1 MTLSVSGSD
10 HSFHRW
16 LFSLVCGV
24 YLLNGKDVGLS
35 SSVSAEW

>member
-10 HSFHRW
+10 RSFHSW
-16 LFSLVCGV
+16 LFSLVRGV
-24 YLLNGKDVGLS
+24 YLLNAKDVGLS